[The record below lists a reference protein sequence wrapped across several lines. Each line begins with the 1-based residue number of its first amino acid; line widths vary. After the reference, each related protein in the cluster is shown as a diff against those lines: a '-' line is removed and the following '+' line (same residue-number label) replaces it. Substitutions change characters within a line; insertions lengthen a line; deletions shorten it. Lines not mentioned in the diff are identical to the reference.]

1 MTTDVAKVAFARSN
15 SMRSLPGASA
25 AEEAEDPARSFML
38 QTARK
43 SLDDVLAG
51 AGSSKDEKPKEKKG
65 KKKDGKKDKKK
76 SSKSKKKK
84 SSSSSKTSSDDESVS
99 VASCDVD
106 DAASLLGLSKKEL
119 VRPVECMRLDDLNTK
134 QMAMV
139 LSGVTEL
146 LPASDIYETGGQDC
160 EYCVEAEDER
170 TFCGRAPPNIPLGNA
185 KTLSE
190 SAAFLRNLYKKH
202 CRKTGKENVEANL
215 QSVLKKLREASTK
228 DLNNQLKGEA
238 KKPAETASG
247 EASQAEPEPEGE
259 EAVKKEEDDDD
270 EDVFAGKFGQGT
282 KTRGED
288 AIEKVGTSAKSL
300 LEQFDSGLTSLF
312 PKDLS
317 DMTNWIR
324 MLAKECL
331 LNLDDLK
338 AALRMPG
345 TLSQNLNVG
354 KCYYNKM
361 SMKAKSVLDAWCQS
375 IVSGEAFVT
384 PSRRPAIT
392 NSKHTY
398 AAFARPIGTCSWS
411 WWIAADPLES
421 LALEFNAGTSNGSMA
436 AIHWLRERLKQLS
449 ECEDPSVREELQSK
463 LQHKIIIV
471 DVHLQ
476 EGKPIGELDVDKDAI
491 CKQRTEAAQQLVP
504 LRPRLFDQLQRRRS
518 EEQIIQDDASS
529 ETPSPGC
536 DYTPTEI
543 EYLRLD
549 RPLRGVLQVHKV
561 SAENQ
566 LQGYRYLLRAEE
578 LWAMTK
584 RSQHFTNWQDGLGL
598 DIAEAWHV
606 DLAVHIIR
614 KASYKGSGG
623 RVDAGRLKLPFD
635 GVSYVLQSRG
645 CKPVIQRSALQC
657 LTALISACITEPLSI
672 SLLPGNQRLP
682 EDIPGMCEFGKLA
695 KLPGGKVANSWRRK
709 SNVLIQ
715 ADGIPLATATWFI
728 LRLHHQEVLQA
739 LGNMGIKSV
748 AILCDAS
755 PKAKMVWLPVLAI
768 PGLVSVGTLQRLS
781 TLLPSNATAE
791 EKLQVA
797 AMVADS
803 RSSTLLSDSKK
814 AELKK
819 KLPKALNSIRS
830 ERLSS
835 RQELKALGNVL
846 SHVNISLDDLFPT
859 HPLAPAKETE
869 TRELYKPKSAAMP
882 FLFDRET
889 GASRWDVPL
898 HTDHL
903 RLVVCPDQGG
913 PMFCCYQYL
922 AHLGKGDLL
931 FSRSEASFSCNIT
944 QATPD
949 DVLMEMFQRD
959 ILKENN
965 MEETPDRQL
974 NFTRVMDIL
983 GKTCK
988 FNAETF
994 SWFEMVLLGSH
1005 LEKISNEC
1013 DPVGKN
1019 PFKILE
1025 TEASAPQ
1032 NQKNYDKV
1040 VDLCVKALTNE
1051 ESFGIFRVARNV
1063 LEPFRELCLELVL
1076 RLKFRRSATYES
1088 ILKEGL
1094 GLYLATVHELMQY
1107 SLYLRSSPH
1116 CAAALVSTKEADDG
1130 ETKQSILKRMEAE
1143 WQVVLKME
1151 SKQASAEVLSTSCY
1165 HTRYQHYRETMGCL
1179 EMQNYK
1185 MTTESKE
1192 MVSAWNPAFCQ
1203 SASLESMFGEMTHAV
1218 KQAGRADCG
1227 SLPNL
1232 HAVSVR
1238 SLFRRV
1244 CKKEGSPSALE
1255 LSKDDWVGPQAAGIK
1270 PKVFSPTSAPTC
1282 KNVPPDGILKNF
1294 PSTSAFCHNQLSLN
1308 TMQGFINAQ
1317 SRTVA
1322 RSHGQGKEPAHESSG
1337 FWVQGCFAPGM
1348 LFKLQNK
1355 FYVCTG
1361 KTPAVLYA
1369 VRLKEL
1375 PYKFAGPLP
1384 EQQSVALYGYSLHV
1398 CEQALEDKCGSSLL
1412 FRRGFQEFNLLCY
1425 LVQSQEILKTS
1436 SASLSELLQKCDV
1449 QMPKTTT
1456 KNQKIRRLLSL
1467 DAVKTACGE
1476 PKILKLLAKLDE
1488 QDEKR
1493 KRNQSKKEEEGD
1505 IEWEE
1510 LNEDPATAACKEL
1523 LARLDEEDEQ
1533 EDAGAKNEDAESKG
1547 IPEDANRASRAFL
1560 SSSTASLPDELLAE
1574 MPLPDGC
1581 AMHQTVHV
1589 DATLPHFQ
1597 GRLLHSQC
1605 FEGKSSHAAS
1615 FNPAINPT
1623 TLDKRKSTLKSIP
1636 ANQRSRAQA
1645 YYIVWSWLSR
1655 ATAGGRAAKRQKK
1668 K

>member
-1 MTTDVAKVAFARSN
+1 
-15 SMRSLPGASA
+15 
-25 AEEAEDPARSFML
+25 
-38 QTARK
+38 
-43 SLDDVLAG
+43 
-51 AGSSKDEKPKEKKG
+51 
-65 KKKDGKKDKKK
+65 
-76 SSKSKKKK
+76 
-84 SSSSSKTSSDDESVS
+84 
-99 VASCDVD
+99 
-106 DAASLLGLSKKEL
+106 
-119 VRPVECMRLDDLNTK
+119 MRLLH
-134 QMAMV
+134 
-139 LSGVTEL
+139 L
-146 LPASDIYETGGQDC
+146 LC
-160 EYCVEAEDER
+160 
-170 TFCGRAPPNIPLGNA
+170 
-185 KTLSE
+185 
-190 SAAFLRNLYKKH
+190 
-202 CRKTGKENVEANL
+202 
-215 QSVLKKLREASTK
+215 
-228 DLNNQLKGEA
+228 
-238 KKPAETASG
+238 
-247 EASQAEPEPEGE
+247 QA
-259 EAVKKEEDDDD
+259 
-270 EDVFAGKFGQGT
+270 
-282 KTRGED
+282 
-288 AIEKVGTSAKSL
+288 
-300 LEQFDSGLTSLF
+300 
-312 PKDLS
+312 
-317 DMTNWIR
+317 
-324 MLAKECL
+324 
-331 LNLDDLK
+331 
-338 AALRMPG
+338 
-345 TLSQNLNVG
+345 
-354 KCYYNKM
+354 
-361 SMKAKSVLDAWCQS
+361 
-375 IVSGEAFVT
+375 
-384 PSRRPAIT
+384 
-392 NSKHTY
+392 
-398 AAFARPIGTCSWS
+398 
-411 WWIAADPLES
+411 
-421 LALEFNAGTSNGSMA
+421 
-436 AIHWLRERLKQLS
+436 
-449 ECEDPSVREELQSK
+449 
-463 LQHKIIIV
+463 
-471 DVHLQ
+471 
-476 EGKPIGELDVDKDAI
+476 
-491 CKQRTEAAQQLVP
+491 
-504 LRPRLFDQLQRRRS
+504 
-518 EEQIIQDDASS
+518 
-529 ETPSPGC
+529 
-536 DYTPTEI
+536 
-543 EYLRLD
+543 
-549 RPLRGVLQVHKV
+549 
-561 SAENQ
+561 AENQ
-566 LQGYRYLLRAEE
+566 
-578 LWAMTK
+578 M
-584 RSQHFTNWQDGLGL
+584 
-598 DIAEAWHV
+598 
-606 DLAVHIIR
+606 
-614 KASYKGSGG
+614 
-623 RVDAGRLKLPFD
+623 
-635 GVSYVLQSRG
+635 
-645 CKPVIQRSALQC
+645 
-657 LTALISACITEPLSI
+657 
-672 SLLPGNQRLP
+672 GN
-682 EDIPGMCEFGKLA
+682 
-695 KLPGGKVANSWRRK
+695 
-709 SNVLIQ
+709 
-715 ADGIPLATATWFI
+715 
-728 LRLHHQEVLQA
+728 
-739 LGNMGIKSV
+739 
-748 AILCDAS
+748 
-755 PKAKMVWLPVLAI
+755 VWLPVLAI

-974 NFTRVMDIL
+974 NFTRV
-983 GKTCK
+983 
-988 FNAETF
+988 
-994 SWFEMVLLGSH
+994 
-1005 LEKISNEC
+1005 
-1013 DPVGKN
+1013 GKN

-1032 NQKNYDKV
+1032 NQKSYDKV

-1088 ILKEGL
+1088 IFKEGL

-1192 MVSAWNPAFCQ
+1192 MVSAPAFCQ

-1282 KNVPPDGILKNF
+1282 KNVPADGILKNF

-1308 TMQGFINAQ
+1308 TM
-1317 SRTVA
+1317 
-1322 RSHGQGKEPAHESSG
+1322 QGKEPAHESSG

-1361 KTPAVLYA
+1361 KTPAVLYVAQINYA

-1384 EQQSVALYGYSLHV
+1384 EQQSDETRVPCRNTDDWWDPLLQGLSTAALALDVGRALIQQLRFDYDEVALYGYSLHV

-1467 DAVKTACGE
+1467 DAVNTACGE

-1493 KRNQSKKEEEGD
+1493 KRNQSKKEEEAQQAEGD

-1533 EDAGAKNEDAESKG
+1533 EDAGAKNEDAESKC

-1574 MPLPDGC
+1574 M
-1581 AMHQTVHV
+1581 
-1589 DATLPHFQ
+1589 
-1597 GRLLHSQC
+1597 LLHSQC
-1605 FEGKSSHAAS
+1605 FEGK
-1615 FNPAINPT
+1615 
-1623 TLDKRKSTLKSIP
+1623 
-1636 ANQRSRAQA
+1636 
-1645 YYIVWSWLSR
+1645 
-1655 ATAGGRAAKRQKK
+1655 
-1668 K
+1668 